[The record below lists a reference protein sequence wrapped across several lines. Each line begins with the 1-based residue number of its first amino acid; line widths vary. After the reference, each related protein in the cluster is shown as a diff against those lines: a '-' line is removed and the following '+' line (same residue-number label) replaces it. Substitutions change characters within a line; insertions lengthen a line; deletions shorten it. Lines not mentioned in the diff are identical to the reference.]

1 MYPAIIILMLI
12 TVILLISCKE
22 NVPDCFETSAV
33 TKPFYKSGIFLYKIM
48 FSSTHRNTHYYR
60 KLSDI
65 NSALH
70 PGGKTD
76 RDTAVFLIKKI
87 SLCLL
92 MIFFGMGLVIVIDI
106 SSKNES
112 VLKEGHLIKRDDING
127 KDYKVFLNVTADS
140 EELGNIEIE
149 IESRHY
155 TDEELD
161 ELLPAFKKD
170 LEKNFLGENDSL
182 DFICHDVVFAD
193 SIEGYPFN
201 VSYEWNDKE
210 TIKRSGEI
218 SDEGSDNGKIITID
232 ALIKYDDYSVIYT
245 FAANVF
251 PKDYS
256 KTEYLTKLINE
267 NISET
272 NEKTK
277 NDDYLSLPT
286 DIDGIKVVWT
296 EEKQNNALVFFV
308 MTIVAAVCLFIGSDR
323 DLYKKLDKKD
333 VQMTDDYPEIV
344 SKLTLYT
351 GAGMSIRNAWKK
363 IATDYKSQKD
373 NGLPE
378 RYAYEEM
385 LCTLYEME
393 SGTEESVC
401 YSHFSRRARVQKYVK
416 LVSLLDQSL
425 KTGQKN
431 LCTIL
436 RSECNDAFE
445 ERKNQAEKKG
455 EEAGTKLLAPMMMM
469 LLVVMVIIMV
479 PAFTSM

>member
-1 MYPAIIILMLI
+1 MYPAIIILILI
-12 TVILLISCKE
+12 TIILLISCKE
-22 NVPDCFETSAV
+22 AIPDCFETSAV
-33 TKPFYKSGIFLYKIM
+33 TKPFYKSGILLYRIICNSKWK
-48 FSSTHRNTHYYR
+48 SGHYYR
-60 KLSDI
+60 KLFDA

-76 RDTAVFLIKKI
+76 KETGMFFIKKL

-92 MIFFGMGLVIVIDI
+92 MLFFGMALVIVIDI
-106 SSKNES
+106 SSRNDS
-112 VLKEGHLIKRDDING
+112 VLENGHLLKREDVSG
-127 KDYKVFLNVTADS
+127 KDYKIILNVTADS
-140 EELGNIEIE
+140 EELGNTEIE
-149 IESRHY
+149 IENRHY
-155 TDEELD
+155 TEEELND
-161 ELLPAFKKD
+161 LLPSFERD
-170 LEKNFLGENDSL
+170 LEKSFLGENESP
-182 DFICHDVVFAD
+182 DFICHDVNFPD
-193 SIEGYPFN
+193 SIDSYPFHIT
-201 VSYEWNDKE
+201 YEWDDKE
-210 TIKRSGEI
+210 IIKRSGEI
-218 SDEGSDNGKIITID
+218 SDTGSEKGKIVTID
-232 ALIKYDDYSVIYT
+232 ALITYDDYSVIYT
-245 FAANVF
+245 FAVNVF
-251 PKDYS
+251 PKDYTR
-256 KTEYLTKLINE
+256 TEYLTNLINE
-267 NISET
+267 TIIKNNQET
-272 NEKTK
+272 IT
-277 NDDYLSLPT
+277 DDYFCLPT
-286 DIDGIKVVWT
+286 DIDGIKVIWT
-296 EEKQNNALVFFV
+296 EEKQNNAIIFFI
-308 MTIVAAVCLFIGSDR
+308 MTIVAALCLFVGSDK

-333 VQMTDDYPEIV
+333 IQMIDDYPEIV

-363 IATDYKSQKD
+363 IATDYKSQKE

-378 RYAYEEM
+378 RFAYEEM

-455 EEAGTKLLAPMMMM
+455 EEAGTKLLVPMMMM